1 MYIEKIDY
9 KISFIPFKKKPSLIV
24 AHNMMCV
31 NAQLCPPLCDPIECN
46 LPGSSI
52 VKFSKQKYW
61 NGLPFPPPEDLS
73 DPGMETRADSSPLSH
88 LGIIQKCCQIQVP
101 MFEAQWGQTNTS
113 IVVWTRQRF
122 ISGLQAKRTDGSRS
136 KDPTSRMVFRKEF
149 LKAKLGVRATGC
161 VTFFWLIDGEVR
173 GWYLWWGKRV
183 IFLESRSTCGS
194 NQSGVYILVV
204 SLQTPSS
211 TPGGIL
217 VSVVSH
223 SVVSNSWDFPGKS
236 RVPFPSPEDV
246 PSPGVESP
254 PPTQTGGFFAT
265 ETHGTA
271 CRTTQR
277 RAPDGC
283 LNASR
288 RN

>member
-52 VKFSKQKYW
+52 SEIF
-61 NGLPFPPPEDLS
+61 
-73 DPGMETRADSSPLSH
+73 
-88 LGIIQKCCQIQVP
+88 
-101 MFEAQWGQTNTS
+101 
-113 IVVWTRQRF
+113 
-122 ISGLQAKRTDGSRS
+122 QAKILERVAISSSRGSFRSRDGNQGR
-136 KDPTSRMVFRKEF
+136 
-149 LKAKLGVRATGC
+149 
-161 VTFFWLIDGEVR
+161 FFTTEPPGNNTEVLPNPGSYVR
-173 GWYLWWGKRV
+173 GTVRPNKHKHRGLDQTKVYFRAPSKKNRWLMLKRPNLKDGFQERVFKGKIRDEGYRVCDFLLADWWWGKRV

-217 VSVVSH
+217 ISVVSH

-254 PPTQTGGFFAT
+254 PPTQAGGFFAT